1 MVIRGVNTISIL
13 FSIPAFSISKC
24 SPPLLIFNEIF
35 YRFRKLIWGRTPGGN
50 KHMKKFTGYQKG
62 NLNNEITYKCWFV
75 ITDANG
81 FTAKEVKYL
90 SVEEFKSLPKVGK
103 EVK

>member
-1 MVIRGVNTISIL
+1 MKSFIDFVNL
-13 FSIPAFSISKC
+13 YGEEPQE
-24 SPPLLIFNEIF
+24 EIK
-35 YRFRKLIWGRTPGGN
+35 Y
-50 KHMKKFTGYQKG
+50 MKKFTGYQKG
-62 NLNNEITYKCWFV
+62 NLNDEITYKCWFV

>member
-1 MVIRGVNTISIL
+1 MKSFIDFVNL
-13 FSIPAFSISKC
+13 YGEEPW
-24 SPPLLIFNEIF
+24 E
-35 YRFRKLIWGRTPGGN
+35 REN
-50 KHMKKFTGYQKG
+50 KYMKKFTGYQKG

>member
-1 MVIRGVNTISIL
+1 
-13 FSIPAFSISKC
+13 
-24 SPPLLIFNEIF
+24 
-35 YRFRKLIWGRTPGGN
+35 
-50 KHMKKFTGYQKG
+50 MKKFTGYHKG